1 MNSLMKEIQARR
13 RQMSKGQLRIAA
25 FITDHYEQAAFMTAA
40 KLGEA
45 AHVSESTVVR
55 FAYALGL
62 TGYPELQDRMQEL
75 VLGKL
80 TSVQRAQLA
89 SGIPQE
95 DVFKRVLTTDINSIR
110 ATMEMVD
117 EGQFDRAVTALL
129 EAIRV

>member
-62 TGYPELQDRMQEL
+62 TSS
-75 VLGKL
+75 VLPTPVGPVNRKL
-80 TSVQRAQLA
+80 MGR
-89 SGIPQE
+89 
-95 DVFKRVLTTDINSIR
+95 RVLPIPAR
-110 ATMEMVD
+110 
-117 EGQFDRAVTALL
+117 R
-129 EAIRV
+129 R